1 MAIYCKVMGALVNVV
16 LEYLINTSKR
26 LYNITE
32 DESHQLHVLFKS
44 LWDLEKLFQFPS
56 KKIKVTHCV
65 SQWTKFSILSTI
77 FESSMQEIVDNW
89 NSDKMTMF
97 TKEEVVFFIKALF
110 SDSDQNL
117 KLLIDYQW

>member
-1 MAIYCKVMGALVNVV
+1 
-16 LEYLINTSKR
+16 
-26 LYNITE
+26 
-32 DESHQLHVLFKS
+32 
-44 LWDLEKLFQFPS
+44 
-56 KKIKVTHCV
+56 
-65 SQWTKFSILSTI
+65 
-77 FESSMQEIVDNW
+77 MQEIVDNW